1 MSRLPSRT
9 EVRIHL
15 VRLLE
20 GQETLEGASDWAVE
34 QVAEY
39 ERTHDV
45 EDQEW
50 DEGVWSILNHLD
62 GVDMKISDT
71 EYLHGPNNFRAWLDE
86 LDRSDPSGTG
96 HSG

>member
-1 MSRLPSRT
+1 MNSLPPRA
-9 EVRIHL
+9 EVRLHL

-20 GQETLEGASDWAVE
+20 GQETLEEASDWAME

-50 DEGVWSILNHLD
+50 DEAVWTIVNHLD

-71 EYLHGPNNFRAWLDE
+71 EYLHGANNFQAWLNE
-86 LDRSDPSGTG
+86 LDRTDPSATG
-96 HSG
+96 DF